1 METEFGQ
8 GFSVEELFIKKAL
21 GICTKRDSIA
31 YQSSLN
37 GIKRIVQDFRYLEE
51 QAIKEKYN
59 ITKESEDSKVINGI
73 RNIKE
78 FGIKEEF
85 LEKLHIVHWIN
96 DIHTSLTSQKD
107 LLPDLFMTRCATLPT
122 KTRARI

>member
-1 METEFGQ
+1 MLALDFEEITPTSPMFFLLPIKKNMETEFGQ

-78 FGIKEEF
+78 
-85 LEKLHIVHWIN
+85 L
-96 DIHTSLTSQKD
+96 
-107 LLPDLFMTRCATLPT
+107 A
-122 KTRARI
+122 